1 MKYFQLFEQF
11 ISEQDPEVNEAS
23 KWTKEEWEGLHKFAK
38 KLSKVDPKGFDPATY
53 SGVQSTVMNIVAV
66 TDSIA
71 LFGGDAWDLRNK
83 DNCVPKKWDGSSWIE
98 ATPEE
103 ADKGSAVTEEYI
115 AACETLFQEGLK
127 AIQIIDKGK
136 GEQLVS
142 FLAKLEAD
150 ADKLDKM
157 NRKMQKSRSIGAW
170 TAKED
175 FLKDEN
181 NARWELTA
189 KVYQQYA
196 SATSNKEAQD
206 ELKEKSQ
213 NAMTKMQ

>member
-1 MKYFQLFEQF
+1 MKYFKLFEQF
-11 ISEQDPEVNEAS
+11 ITEQDSEVNEAS
-23 KWTKEEWEGLHKFAK
+23 KWTKKEWESLHKFAK

-53 SGVQSTVMNIVAV
+53 SGVQSAVMNIVAV

-83 DNCVPKKWDGSSWIE
+83 DNCVPKKWDGLSWIE

-103 ADKGSAVTEEYI
+103 ADKGSAVLAEYI
-115 AACETLFQEGLK
+115 TACETSFQEGLK
-127 AIQIIDKGK
+127 AIQIIEKGK

-175 FLKDEN
+175 FQKDEH

-189 KVYQQYA
+189 NVYQQYA

-206 ELKEKSQ
+206 KLKEKIDH
-213 NAMTKMQ
+213 AMRQKE